1 MKPDDS
7 KTSHI
12 WLWQTNSLGEIQT
25 QSDLLIVNPYIFSG
39 LSQLASTGDG
49 GAVFTGS
56 FLYERS
62 QEISGST
69 SAADKFWI
77 AKISVSGHGAALG
90 DFSFP
95 ALEVA
100 IVAGIAVA
108 TVLVVLTA
116 RQYKLGKKHL
126 NKHEI
131 ATRAALSHN

>member
-1 MKPDDS
+1 M
-7 KTSHI
+7 
-12 WLWQTNSLGEIQT
+12 
-25 QSDLLIVNPYIFSG
+25 FSG
-39 LSQLASTGDG
+39 LSQLKPTGHG

-77 AKISVSGHGAALG
+77 AKVSVSGHGAALG

-95 ALEVA
+95 ALEAA

-108 TVLVVLTA
+108 TVLLVLAA

-131 ATRAALSHN
+131 SYARRFVP